1 MKNAW
6 YKTKL
11 AKAILVLLS
20 ILCSVTMV
28 VSVLWFVSYPVLREE
43 LLNGKPAGAY
53 EDTLSFDTKLQ
64 EYNYQV
70 TYGLSQNSIFE
81 TEGKFNPNKIIDIKE
96 YYEKMTVSGEN
107 RSGLAY
113 TLGDILAWYEEDV
126 SLYYSEEDAISEEER
141 VIVCEKTDGTYYYY
155 SYAEFQARVKNG
167 ELQFLPEGEEKP
179 VQGADKQQ
187 IMNMLKENVLEDYG
201 ADIKI
206 LDADGQVKY
215 IAFWQYND
223 VQVAEKYRPIGL
235 NNLLQLVN
243 ENPEWN
249 GQLQEIYTMLQNV
262 IETFGNSYDGYAS
275 VNSGIEEGDSNY
287 YYLYADLKSKKI
299 YTNKKEYS
307 NPAELEENIK
317 KMKKLGK
324 YVVVRPKLSEFES
337 NLTNEDALTW
347 RDDIKYSGPQTED
360 FVFVSA
366 VDTSYP
372 IQDSFYAENQLF
384 EKYASSGT
392 VIAVLGMIAFGM
404 LIVCLVWLTIVA
416 GRSNRDDELHLNW
429 FDAWKTEVAAT
440 VVIVLWLIPVLLSG
454 SILSLTDLF
463 MDLNNDL
470 ATLYGYYNYVM
481 NSIPYVIGGGILAAY
496 TCLMFLVGYL
506 SLVRRLKAGTMW
518 KNSVL
523 HMIVQFVHQ
532 VSINIGSVW
541 KVVIIFGGLFL
552 IHGAAQISG
561 HSVLF
566 VILLPIDIVAFVYLV
581 YQTIG
586 KKKIK
591 QGISQIAHGEIDYKI
606 DTTGLSGE
614 QKEVAELVN
623 VIGTGL
629 NKAVEK
635 SVKNER
641 LKTDLITN
649 VSHDIKT
656 PLTSIINYVE
666 LLKQENFE
674 DPKIRRYIEVLEQ
687 KSQRLKTLT
696 EDVVEA
702 SKVSSGNISLDMMNL
717 NLVEMIQQTS
727 GEFQEKF
734 AARNLEEVLNLPEEE
749 AMICVD
755 GRRTWRVLENI
766 YNNAAKYAMEGSRI
780 YADLTVLEDQVLFTL
795 KNVSAY
801 PLNISADELTERFI
815 RGDISRSTEGSGLGL
830 SIAKTLTE
838 MQKGQFELYLDGDLF
853 KVTIRF
859 PRVK

>member
-28 VSVLWFVSYPVLREE
+28 VSVLWFMSYPVLREE

-126 SLYYSEEDAISEEER
+126 SVYYSEEDAISEEER

>member
-126 SLYYSEEDAISEEER
+126 SVYYSEEDAISEEER
-141 VIVCEKTDGTYYYY
+141 VVVCEKTDGTYYYY

-347 RDDIKYSGPQTED
+347 RDDVKYSGPQTED

-404 LIVCLVWLTIVA
+404 LIVCLVWLTTVA

>member
-113 TLGDILAWYEEDV
+113 TLGDILAWYEEDISV
-126 SLYYSEEDAISEEER
+126 YYSEEDAISEEER

-215 IAFWQYND
+215 IAFWQYSD

-656 PLTSIINYVE
+656 PITSIINYVE

-830 SIAKTLTE
+830 PIAKTLTE

>member
-28 VSVLWFVSYPVLREE
+28 VSVLWFMSYPVLREE

-126 SLYYSEEDAISEEER
+126 SVYYSEEDAISEEER

-481 NSIPYVIGGGILAAY
+481 NSIPYVIGGGILVAY

>member
-126 SLYYSEEDAISEEER
+126 SVYYSEEDAISEEER

-404 LIVCLVWLTIVA
+404 LIVCLVWLTTVA

>member
-126 SLYYSEEDAISEEER
+126 SVYYSEEDAISEEER

-347 RDDIKYSGPQTED
+347 RDDVKYSGPQTED

-404 LIVCLVWLTIVA
+404 LIVCLVWLTTVA

>member
-126 SLYYSEEDAISEEER
+126 SVYYSEEDAISEEER

-347 RDDIKYSGPQTED
+347 RDDVKYSGPQTED

-674 DPKIRRYIEVLEQ
+674 DPKIRRCIEVLEQ

>member
-126 SLYYSEEDAISEEER
+126 SVYYSEEDAISEEER
-141 VIVCEKTDGTYYYY
+141 VVVCEKTDGTYYYY

-347 RDDIKYSGPQTED
+347 RDDVKYSGPQTED

-366 VDTSYP
+366 VDTCYP

-404 LIVCLVWLTIVA
+404 LIVCLVWLTTVA

-853 KVTIRF
+853 KVNIRF

>member
-126 SLYYSEEDAISEEER
+126 SVYYSEEDAISEEER

-324 YVVVRPKLSEFES
+324 YVVVRPKPVSYTH
-337 NLTNEDALTW
+337 LTLPT
-347 RDDIKYSGPQTED
+347 T
-360 FVFVSA
+360 
-366 VDTSYP
+366 
-372 IQDSFYAENQLF
+372 
-384 EKYASSGT
+384 
-392 VIAVLGMIAFGM
+392 
-404 LIVCLVWLTIVA
+404 
-416 GRSNRDDELHLNW
+416 
-429 FDAWKTEVAAT
+429 
-440 VVIVLWLIPVLLSG
+440 
-454 SILSLTDLF
+454 
-463 MDLNNDL
+463 
-470 ATLYGYYNYVM
+470 
-481 NSIPYVIGGGILAAY
+481 PYV
-496 TCLMFLVGYL
+496 
-506 SLVRRLKAGTMW
+506 
-518 KNSVL
+518 
-523 HMIVQFVHQ
+523 
-532 VSINIGSVW
+532 
-541 KVVIIFGGLFL
+541 
-552 IHGAAQISG
+552 
-561 HSVLF
+561 
-566 VILLPIDIVAFVYLV
+566 
-581 YQTIG
+581 
-586 KKKIK
+586 
-591 QGISQIAHGEIDYKI
+591 
-606 DTTGLSGE
+606 
-614 QKEVAELVN
+614 
-623 VIGTGL
+623 
-629 NKAVEK
+629 
-635 SVKNER
+635 
-641 LKTDLITN
+641 
-649 VSHDIKT
+649 
-656 PLTSIINYVE
+656 
-666 LLKQENFE
+666 
-674 DPKIRRYIEVLEQ
+674 
-687 KSQRLKTLT
+687 
-696 EDVVEA
+696 
-702 SKVSSGNISLDMMNL
+702 
-717 NLVEMIQQTS
+717 
-727 GEFQEKF
+727 
-734 AARNLEEVLNLPEEE
+734 
-749 AMICVD
+749 
-755 GRRTWRVLENI
+755 
-766 YNNAAKYAMEGSRI
+766 
-780 YADLTVLEDQVLFTL
+780 
-795 KNVSAY
+795 
-801 PLNISADELTERFI
+801 
-815 RGDISRSTEGSGLGL
+815 
-830 SIAKTLTE
+830 
-838 MQKGQFELYLDGDLF
+838 
-853 KVTIRF
+853 
-859 PRVK
+859 

>member
-126 SLYYSEEDAISEEER
+126 SVYYSEEDAISEEER

-167 ELQFLPEGEEKP
+167 ELQFLPEGEEKT